1 MAQTDVQIPRDYNS
15 WKSMMINQCGE
26 TLNQEF
32 IDERLKVLKNANDP
46 YTKKFREIYG
56 DTYMKAL
63 ISWFERAK
71 NDMV

>member
-1 MAQTDVQIPRDYNS
+1 MAQAEVQIPRDYNS

-26 TLNQEF
+26 TLSKEF
-32 IDERLKVLKNANDP
+32 IDERLKVLKNAGDP

-63 ISWFERAK
+63 VSWFERAK